1 MKSKALKL
9 VLTTVLIV
17 AAAPVLAGPYDVGL
31 TVGTLGVGVQAGM
44 IIVPNKLDVRAGLS
58 GLNYNYNTTSSGVD
72 YSGELKLE
80 TVSVLGDWHP
90 FEGGFRVT
98 GGLFQNGNQFAL
110 TGNATSGNF
119 TFNNNTYTAAQAGTV
134 TASVAFPSVAPYIGF
149 GWDDNSATTGFHFSS
164 DVGLM
169 YQGRPSA
176 TLTATGAA
184 TNAVLAADV
193 QAAQTTLQND
203 LNKFEFY
210 PVAQIS
216 LNYRF

>member
-1 MKSKALKL
+1 MKSKILKL
-9 VLTTVLIV
+9 VTAVLIL
-17 AAAPVLAGPYDVGL
+17 AAAPVFAGQYDVGL
-31 TVGTLGVGVQAGM
+31 TAGTLGVGVQAGM
-44 IIVPNKLDVRAGLS
+44 IIVPDKLDVRAGFS
-58 GLNYNYNTTSSGVD
+58 GLNYNYSTTTSGVD
-72 YSGELKLE
+72 YSGKMKLE

-98 GGLFQNGNQFAL
+98 GGLFQNGNKFDL
-110 TGNATSGNF
+110 TGNAASGNF

-149 GWDDNSATTGFHFSS
+149 GWGDDSPTTGFHFTS
-164 DVGLM
+164 DVGVM

-176 TLTATGAA
+176 TITATGAA
-184 TNAVLAADV
+184 TNAALAADM

-210 PVAQIS
+210 PVAQIG